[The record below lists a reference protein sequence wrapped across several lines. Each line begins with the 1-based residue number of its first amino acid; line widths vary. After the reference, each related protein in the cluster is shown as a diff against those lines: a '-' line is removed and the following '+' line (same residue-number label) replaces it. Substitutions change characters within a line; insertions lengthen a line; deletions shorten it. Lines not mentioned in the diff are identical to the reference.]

1 MPDLWQLFERAVA
14 GWSGF
19 ILGYFVVLHAIYALM
34 WGLSLQTIVG
44 ELRQRRFR
52 DTLALYQSR
61 LTPPVSIIVPAFN
74 EACNIVAS
82 VYALTRLQYPE
93 YEIIV
98 VNDGSTDDTL
108 ERLVAAFDLR
118 PVGLPLKRELRT
130 QPVRA
135 VYQSAGP
142 ASLIV
147 VDKANGGKADA
158 LNAGINVSRYPLFCA
173 TDADSVLE
181 DDALLKV
188 VAPFLE
194 YPDEMMAVGGIV
206 RIANGCTIV
215 EGRVARVGLP
225 RQPLVMFQIV
235 EYLRTFLTGRMGWSA
250 LRSLLIISGA
260 FGLFRK
266 SAVVAAGGYRT
277 DTVGEDMELVVRI
290 HRTLRERQVP
300 YRMVFI
306 PDPICWTEAPTTLA
320 ALRRQRNRW
329 QRGLMESLVAHR
341 RMFLNPRYG
350 VIGLFAMPYFVVFE
364 MLGPAIELSGYL
376 VVAAA
381 AAAGLLDRGFMLLF
395 LAVAF
400 LTGVFLSVGSV
411 LLEEL
416 SFHRY
421 RGLRDLARILGYSL
435 LEPVCYKQLMAYWRT
450 LGIVDYLRRRKE
462 WGEQTRRGFVWREG
476 PTLGEEDA
484 SAGTRDAAAGA
495 RGGR

>member
-1 MPDLWQLFERAVA
+1 MGGVDVWRLFEQAVA
-14 GWSGF
+14 GWSDF
-19 ILGYFVVLHAIYALM
+19 ILGYFIVLHGIYLLM
-34 WGLSLQTIVG
+34 WGLSLRTVAAY
-44 ELRQRRFR
+44 LRERRFK
-52 DTLALYQSR
+52 DALTLYQSR
-61 LTPPVSIIVPAFN
+61 LTPPVSVIVPAFN
-74 EACNIVAS
+74 EAANVVAS
-82 VYALTRLQYPE
+82 VRALTRLSYPE

-98 VNDGSTDDTL
+98 VSDGSTDDTL
-108 ERLVAAFDLR
+108 ARLIAAFDLR
-118 PVGLPLKRELRT
+118 PVGLPARRELRT
-130 QPVRA
+130 KPVTA
-135 VYQSAGP
+135 VYQAAGP
-142 ASLIV
+142 ISLLV

-194 YPDEMMAVGGIV
+194 YPEAMMAVGGIV
-206 RIANGCTIV
+206 RIANGCRIV
-215 EGRVARVGLP
+215 DGRVARVGLP
-225 RQPLVMFQIV
+225 RAPLAMFQIV

-250 LRSLLIISGA
+250 LRSLLVISGA

-266 SAVVAAGGYRT
+266 SAVVTAGGYGT

-290 HRTLRERQVP
+290 HRTLREQGVP

-350 VIGLFAMPYFVVFE
+350 VIGLFAMPYFVLFE
-364 MLGPAIELSGYL
+364 MLGPAIEFSGYL

-381 AAAGLLDRGFMLLF
+381 AASGLLDRRFMLLF
-395 LAVAF
+395 FAVAF
-400 LTGVFLSVGSV
+400 LTGVCLSVASV

-421 RGLRDLARILGYSL
+421 RGLRELARILGYSV
-435 LEPVCYKQLMAYWRT
+435 LEPLCYKPLMAYWRT
-450 LGIVDYLRRRKE
+450 LGIIDYLRQRKE
-462 WGEQTRRGFVWREG
+462 WGEQSRQGFVWREG
-476 PTLGEEDA
+476 PGLPSGLTGP
-484 SAGTRDAAAGA
+484 
-495 RGGR
+495 

>member
-1 MPDLWQLFERAVA
+1 MPDLAGVIETVVT
-14 GWSGF
+14 GWSRW
-19 ILGYFVVLHAIYALM
+19 ILVYFVVLHAIYLVM
-34 WGLSLQTIVG
+34 WGLSLRTILAY
-44 ELRQRRFR
+44 LRGRRFR
-52 DTLALYQSR
+52 DALALYQSR
-61 LTPPVSIIVPAFN
+61 LTPPVSVIVPAFN
-74 EACNIVAS
+74 EAANIVAS
-82 VYALTRLQYPE
+82 VRSLTRLSYPE
-93 YEIIV
+93 YEVIV

-118 PVGLPLKRELRT
+118 PVALPTRRELRT
-130 QPVRA
+130 RPVPA

-142 ASLIV
+142 VALLV

-194 YPDEMMAVGGIV
+194 HPDEMMAVGGIV
-206 RIANGCTIV
+206 RIANGSTIV
-215 EGRVARVGLP
+215 DGRVARVGLP
-225 RQPLVMFQIV
+225 REPLAMFQIV

-290 HRTLRERQVP
+290 HRTLRERRIP

-306 PDPICWTEAPTTLA
+306 PDPICWTEAPTTLP

-329 QRGLMESLVAHR
+329 QRGLIESLVAHR
-341 RMFLNPRYG
+341 RMFANPRYG
-350 VIGLFAMPYFVVFE
+350 VIGLFAMPYFVLFE
-364 MLGPAIELSGYL
+364 MLGPAIELSGY
-376 VVAAA
+376 VMVAFAA
-381 AAAGLLDRGFMLLF
+381 LAGLVDGYFLLLF
-395 LAVAF
+395 FAVAF
-400 LTGVFLSVGSV
+400 LTGVFLSVASV

-416 SFHRY
+416 AFHRY
-421 RGLRDLARILGYSL
+421 RGVKALLRILGYGL
-435 LEPVCYKQLMAYWRT
+435 LEPVCYRQLMAVWRT
-450 LGIVDYLRRRKE
+450 LGIVDYLRRRRD
-462 WGEQTRRGFVWREG
+462 WGERSRRGFVWREG
-476 PTLGEEDA
+476 PRA
-484 SAGTRDAAAGA
+484 P
-495 RGGR
+495 